1 MRSLKPLPHVTR
13 FLFYSDHSCKGMQ
26 CCASYDKGW
35 VREAHEYHLTAHS
48 ILSKNKLYETISS
61 EQMMPVFLLLYL
73 CFVVRQTIFSNGHIY
88 PYTLPPSIS
97 PCWPRRFLNRNKQFF
112 EKKQKPLAIYRKN
125 AHNVKYFMIYFEK
138 YKEIRIQKGI
148 TDANVWNMDERGF
161 RVGCGIAHWVITMDA
176 EKRLLLSD
184 PDNREFL
191 TACETISGG
200 GVDLDATYEAAARAA
215 RKKLTGRVA
224 QKGGGIIVRE
234 IRGRIAK
241 RAEDEV
247 EKARNALRR
256 AEIAAEK
263 VEVKRPEKDQ
273 KSFVKRSQGIFKG

>member
-1 MRSLKPLPHVTR
+1 
-13 FLFYSDHSCKGMQ
+13 
-26 CCASYDKGW
+26 
-35 VREAHEYHLTAHS
+35 
-48 ILSKNKLYETISS
+48 
-61 EQMMPVFLLLYL
+61 
-73 CFVVRQTIFSNGHIY
+73 
-88 PYTLPPSIS
+88 
-97 PCWPRRFLNRNKQFF
+97 
-112 EKKQKPLAIYRKN
+112 
-125 AHNVKYFMIYFEK
+125 
-138 YKEIRIQKGI
+138 
-148 TDANVWNMDERGF
+148 MDERGF

-184 PDNREFL
+184 ADNREFL
-191 TACETISGG
+191 TACESVSGG
-200 GVDLDATYEAAARAA
+200 GVDLDAAARAA
-215 RKKLTGRVA
+215 RKKLTGPAA

-263 VEVKRPEKDQ
+263 AEVKRPEKDK

>member
-1 MRSLKPLPHVTR
+1 
-13 FLFYSDHSCKGMQ
+13 
-26 CCASYDKGW
+26 
-35 VREAHEYHLTAHS
+35 
-48 ILSKNKLYETISS
+48 
-61 EQMMPVFLLLYL
+61 
-73 CFVVRQTIFSNGHIY
+73 
-88 PYTLPPSIS
+88 
-97 PCWPRRFLNRNKQFF
+97 
-112 EKKQKPLAIYRKN
+112 
-125 AHNVKYFMIYFEK
+125 MIYFEK

-161 RVGCGIAHWVITMDA
+161 RIGCGIAHWVITMDV

-184 PDNREFL
+184 ADNREFL
-191 TACETISGG
+191 TACESVSLGCGG
-200 GVDLDATYEAAARAA
+200 ACGM
-215 RKKLTGRVA
+215 KKLTGPA
-224 QKGGGIIVRE
+224 AKKGGGIIVRE

-263 VEVKRPEKDQ
+263 AEVKRPEKDK